1 MEREAE
7 PGSLTHTV
15 AAAPVLGRLVVLCL
29 QGDELETGRNPCE
42 AGVRAENQYQAQE
55 GSAKH
60 LNTPL
65 VAQRFTTGE
74 AGQVGQGGGI
84 RGNGSWFPPGWQP
97 EGWAGQLLCLVSEP
111 LGLENVL
118 SGPAD
123 AALDGGMMAQ
133 GAVGVGEKGNHLE
146 PTRCRERSLGPR
158 PPEPQIQTFCEYF
171 ITDQTLLDKQRSP
184 ISPSVGVLWSPF
196 PLLSLGGLGT
206 H

>member
-84 RGNGSWFPPGWQP
+84 RGNGSWFSPRLA
-97 EGWAGQLLCLVSEP
+97 AG
-111 LGLENVL
+111 
-118 SGPAD
+118 
-123 AALDGGMMAQ
+123 
-133 GAVGVGEKGNHLE
+133 GVG
-146 PTRCRERSLGPR
+146 RAV
-158 PPEPQIQTFCEYF
+158 
-171 ITDQTLLDKQRSP
+171 TL
-184 ISPSVGVLWSPF
+184 F
-196 PLLSLGGLGT
+196 GLGT
-206 H
+206 SGPGECTFWPSRCCSGWRNDGSRGSGGGGEGQPFGTHPMQGALPGPQAP